1 VGNATL
7 SQALSVETPSFHI
20 ALIAIGILYVPIS
33 EITSLLM
40 NVLSRKFEYQADDY
54 AKTNFNANALISAL
68 KKLSKNNLSNLTP
81 HPLYVKIHYS
91 HPTLLQRF
99 LNLKK

>member
-1 VGNATL
+1 M
-7 SQALSVETPSFHI
+7 SQALGVETASFHI

-40 NVLSRKFEYQADDY
+40 NALSRKFEYQADDY
-54 AKTNFNANALISAL
+54 AKENFNAVALISAL
-68 KKLSKNNLSNLTP
+68 KKLSKNSLSNLTP